1 MKKNVLFLALILS
14 VSSLTMAQTFNS
26 AIEEDVAAPL
36 PSVGRSI
43 VRNWNDDFVFSY
55 HSDGVKSTFVCTKVS
70 DFSSPYYA
78 AGPNIDEYYYHIP
91 ISPSIWINDIKIVKD
106 YAFFCGWEVISP
118 SLSIGIIGAIYLPDF
133 IMGTFNYHYHQIL
146 QTLELKQMVA
156 YDNGGRYK
164 VVAIGTKQLPS
175 LSSNNCA
182 VEIDDPQNPS
192 PSNYDY
198 RDFYSSATYS
208 EFINDIVCTD
218 HTITFVGVIISSTN
232 GYYPSYRAS
241 ADKSAVL
248 SDPSFDILHVMP
260 YSFESSGIHPQ
271 AVHLKENLIAVSYL
285 HDDGTGSFSSRLRVI
300 DVASNINTNSQEM
313 SIDLKDE
320 PIELAYSSE
329 EDQMALL
336 HHLLNLT
343 GGTSQFSFWHPF
355 ATISY
360 YADITYYSKPFY
372 SIDIFRKTN
381 LVSTGG
387 NLWYLQDMLSFSNRS
402 CPPLTSRKIQIIAP
416 LNINS
421 YTIPVSA
428 PSFFT
433 IPQTPTGSSMRNA
446 LLLNC
451 STSN

>member
-1 MKKNVLFLALILS
+1 MKNVLFLALILS

-26 AIEEDVAAPL
+26 AIEEDVAVPL
-36 PSVGRSI
+36 PSVGSSI

-91 ISPSIWINDIKIVKD
+91 TSPSIWINDIKIVKD

-133 IMGTFNYHYHQIL
+133 IAGTFSYNYHRID

-182 VEIDDPQNPS
+182 VEIVNPQNPS
-192 PSNYDY
+192 LSNYDY
-198 RDFYSSATYS
+198 YNFYSSATYT

-218 HTITFVGVIISSTN
+218 RTITFVGVIISSTN
-232 GYYPSYRAS
+232 GYYLSYRAS

-248 SDPSFDILHVMP
+248 SDPSLDILHVMP

-285 HDDGTGSFSSRLRVI
+285 HDDGIGSFSSRLRVI

-336 HHLLNLT
+336 HPLLNLT

-355 ATISY
+355 ATVSY

-387 NLWYLQDMLSFSNRS
+387 NLWYLQDMLSFYNRS

-428 PSFFT
+428 PSYLAPYQLVPGF
-433 IPQTPTGSSMRNA
+433 SLRNT